1 MSNPLFTAITGLSAN
16 QTALGV
22 ISSNIANSN
31 TIAYKSS
38 TAQFEDLFSQQLAQ
52 PTSAAGLPL
61 QVGLGVR
68 VGSVLT
74 SFAQGT
80 IQVTGRGTD
89 AAIIGNGLFVLNG
102 HSGLRYSRAGNF
114 TIDSQGNLVNPNGL
128 RVQGYTG
135 KDANGNVIASGA
147 LNDINIP
154 VSVTSPP
161 TPTTTLAVQ
170 ANLKASAL
178 SGTVFNVEARVFDSL
193 GGEHL
198 LTLEFT
204 RAAAGN
210 SWAYQVKV
218 DGNSF
223 APPKTGTIAFNA
235 NGQITTPPPDAA
247 GSPLTTLTIAGQTL
261 ANGATLSNI
270 KMTLVDAAGKSN
282 FTGFDAPSATTAAE
296 QNGSSSGVL
305 TGINIAA
312 DGAIQGRFSNGQTTV
327 LAQLAV
333 ATFDNFEGLTK
344 EGGNLFAA
352 TLGSGAANIGA
363 PGTAGR
369 GTIAGNSIE
378 SSNVDL
384 STEFSNLIL
393 AQRGFQANSRVIT
406 ASDQL
411 LQDVVNL
418 IR

>member
-1 MSNPLFTAITGLSAN
+1 MANPLFTAITGLSAN

-22 ISSNIANSN
+22 ISNNIANSN
-31 TIAYKSS
+31 TIGYKSG
-38 TAQFEDLFSQQLAQ
+38 TAQFEELFSQQLAQ

-68 VGSVLT
+68 VGTVLT
-74 SFAQGT
+74 NFAQGT
-80 IQVTGRGTD
+80 VQATGRGTD
-89 AAIIGNGLFVLNG
+89 AAIIGNGLFVVNG
-102 HSGLRYSRAGNF
+102 PSGLRYTRAGNF
-114 TIDSQGNLVNPNGL
+114 TLDSQGNLVNPNGL
-128 RVQGYTG
+128 RVQGYTS
-135 KDANGNVIASGA
+135 KDANGNIIASGA
-147 LNDINIP
+147 LSDINIP

-161 TPTTTLAVQ
+161 IATTKLAVQ
-170 ANLKASAL
+170 GNLDASAQ
-178 SGTVFNVEARVFDSL
+178 SGTIFNVESRVFDSL

-198 LTLEFT
+198 LTIELT
-204 RAAAGN
+204 RAAVSN
-210 SWAYQVKV
+210 SWDYDVKV
-218 DGNSF
+218 DGASLTP
-223 APPKTGTIAFNA
+223 ALTGTVSFDA
-235 NGQITTPPPDAA
+235 NGQVTAPAPDAA

-261 ANGATLSNI
+261 ANGATLSDI
-270 KMTLVDAAGKSN
+270 TLTLVDANGKSN

-296 QNGSSSGVL
+296 QDGSASGVL
-305 TGINIAA
+305 TGLSFGA
-312 DGAIQGRFSNGQTTV
+312 DGAIQGRFSNGKTDI
-327 LAQLAV
+327 LSQLAV

-352 TLGSGAANIGA
+352 NLGSGAANIGT

-369 GTIAGNSIE
+369 GTIAGNSVE

-384 STEFSNLIL
+384 SSEFSSLIL

-418 IR
+418 VR

>member
-1 MSNPLFTAITGLSAN
+1 MSNPLFTAITGLSGN

-31 TIAYKSS
+31 TIGFKSG
-38 TAQFEDLFSQQLAQ
+38 TAQFEELFSQQLAQ

-61 QVGLGVR
+61 QVGLGSR

-80 IQVTGRGTD
+80 VQVTGRGTD
-89 AAIIGNGLFVLNG
+89 AAIIGNGLFVVSG
-102 HSGLRYSRAGNF
+102 SSGLRFTRAGNF
-114 TIDSQGNLVNPNGL
+114 TIDAQGNLVNPNGL
-128 RVQGYTG
+128 RVQGYTSV
-135 KDANGNVIASGA
+135 DSNGNLIASGA

-161 TPTTTLAVQ
+161 TPTTLLSVQ
-170 ANLKASAL
+170 ANFDASAQ
-178 SGTVFNVEARVFDSL
+178 SGTIFNLEARVFDSV
-193 GGEHL
+193 GGDHL

-204 RAAAGN
+204 RGAAGN
-210 SWAYQVKV
+210 SWDYDVKV
-218 DGNSF
+218 DGNSLVP
-223 APPKTGTIAFNA
+223 ALTGTVDFDA
-235 NGQITTPPPDAA
+235 NGQITNPPPDGA
-247 GSPLTTLTIAGQTL
+247 GSPLTTLTIPGQTL
-261 ANGATLSNI
+261 ANGATLSDI
-270 KMTLVDAAGKSN
+270 TMTLVDANGKSN

-296 QNGSSSGVL
+296 QDGSASGVL
-305 TGINIAA
+305 TGLSIGA
-312 DGAIQGRFSNGQTTV
+312 DGTISGRFSNGQTTP
-327 LAQLAV
+327 LAQLAI
-333 ATFDNFEGLTK
+333 ATFNNFEGLTK
-344 EGGNLFAA
+344 EGSNLYSAN
-352 TLGSGAANIGA
+352 LGSGTANIGA

-384 STEFSNLIL
+384 STEFSALIL

-406 ASDQL
+406 MSDQL